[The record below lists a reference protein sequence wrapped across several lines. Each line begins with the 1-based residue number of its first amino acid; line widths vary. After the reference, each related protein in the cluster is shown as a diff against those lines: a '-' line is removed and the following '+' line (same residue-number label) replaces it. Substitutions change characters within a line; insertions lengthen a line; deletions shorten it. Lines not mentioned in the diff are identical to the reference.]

1 MKKRDSFDI
10 DENEVEELVN
20 SNKVRIER
28 YVDKAIKNLDED
40 EELYPFK
47 KDYDNFMD
55 WVNDIELDM
64 TDDINNG
71 QYETYSE
78 EWDKL
83 DRLVSNTVEDYLEK
97 KGIDKNY
104 KLNIEME
111 DTTMRDSK
119 GDLGWISTPELLE
132 KEDFKS
138 EADFEYWVE
147 FLTKLKNASSE
158 QERIDILDNSE
169 FYYEDFVNPYVK
181 EEVKNDIKRIYA
193 NRKVTNVKDETN
205 KDIIE
210 MSKDEILS
218 KAEYIFTKKL
228 RFRSLTIDSNQ
239 LFYNKSEDEIEISTP
254 FRNQMINWLDKLEK
268 YGIKVTGQN
277 YMPGDFSIYIDRKD
291 LFDKYL

>member
-1 MKKRDSFDI
+1 
-10 DENEVEELVN
+10 
-20 SNKVRIER
+20 
-28 YVDKAIKNLDED
+28 
-40 EELYPFK
+40 
-47 KDYDNFMD
+47 MD

>member
-20 SNKVRIER
+20 SNKLRIER
-28 YVDKAIKNLDED
+28 YVDKAIKNLD

-71 QYETYSE
+71 QYEAYSE

-83 DRLVSNTVEDYLEK
+83 DRLVSDIVENYLKK

-111 DTTMRDSK
+111 DTTMRDFEE
-119 GDLGWISTPELLE
+119 DLGWISTPELLE
-132 KEDFKS
+132 EDDFKS
-138 EADFEYWVE
+138 EDAFEFWVE

>member
-20 SNKVRIER
+20 SNKLRIER
-28 YVDKAIKNLDED
+28 YVDKAIKNLDE
-40 EELYPFK
+40 ELYPFK
-47 KDYDNFMD
+47 KDYDNFMN

-71 QYETYSE
+71 QYEAYSE

-83 DRLVSNTVEDYLEK
+83 DRLVSDIVENYLKK

-111 DTTMRDSK
+111 DTTMRDFEE
-119 GDLGWISTPELLE
+119 DLGWISTPELLE
-132 KEDFKS
+132 EDDFKS
-138 EADFEYWVE
+138 EDAFEYWVE